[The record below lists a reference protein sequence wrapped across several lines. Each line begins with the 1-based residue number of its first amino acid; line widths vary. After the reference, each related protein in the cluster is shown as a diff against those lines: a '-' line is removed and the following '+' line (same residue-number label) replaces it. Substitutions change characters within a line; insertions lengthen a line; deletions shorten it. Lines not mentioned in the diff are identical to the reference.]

1 MRRKFPLESLPAKPD
16 LGFESALWSSGLDK
30 IAGIDE
36 AGRGAL
42 AGPVAA
48 AVLLLPADDSVADR
62 LEGVRDSKVM
72 TPKAREY
79 WGELIMETALDWA
92 VGFAAHQEI
101 DEIGILPATRLAIGR
116 ALGLLQFT
124 PQYLLI
130 DYIELKEYS
139 IAQTSLVKG
148 DARSLS
154 IAGASILAKTSR
166 DDMMRQF
173 GDRYPGYGFAANKGY
188 GTRTHREALM
198 SLGTCPIHRKSFRLQ
213 GIRDKG

>member
-16 LGFESALWSSGLDK
+16 LSFESALWSSGLDK

-101 DEIGILPATRLAIGR
+101 DEIGILPATHLAIGR
-116 ALGLLQFT
+116 ALDLLQLS
-124 PQYLLI
+124 PQHLLI

-166 DDMMRQF
+166 DDLMRQF
-173 GDRYPGYGFAANKGY
+173 GDSYPGYGFASNKGY

-198 SLGTCPIHRKSFRLQ
+198 SLGSCPIHRVSFRLQ
-213 GIRDKG
+213 GIGDKG

>member
-1 MRRKFPLESLPAKPD
+1 MRRKFPIETLPAKPD

-48 AVLLLPADDSVADR
+48 AVLLLPADTSLADR

-72 TPKAREY
+72 TTKAREY
-79 WGELIMETALDWA
+79 WGGVIVEIALDWA
-92 VGFAAHQEI
+92 VAFAAHQEI

-116 ALGLLQFT
+116 ALDLLQFT
-124 PQYLLI
+124 PQHLLI

-166 DDMMRQF
+166 DDLMRQF

-198 SLGTCPIHRKSFRLQ
+198 SMGPCPIHRKSFRLH
-213 GIRDKG
+213 GIDDEV